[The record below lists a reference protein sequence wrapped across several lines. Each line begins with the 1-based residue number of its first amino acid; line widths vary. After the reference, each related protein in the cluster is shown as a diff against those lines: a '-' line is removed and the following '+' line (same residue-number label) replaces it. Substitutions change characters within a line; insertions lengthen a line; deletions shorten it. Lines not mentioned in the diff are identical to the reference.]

1 MNNYETAQST
11 MFYKIIKET
20 HDRVESDKTI
30 TQREIMEELSLKLT
44 DYLNDF
50 NGNEK

>member
-1 MNNYETAQST
+1 MNNYGTAQSI

-30 TQREIMEELSLKLT
+30 TQHEIMEELSMKLT
-44 DYLNDF
+44 AYLNDF
-50 NGNEK
+50 NSNEK